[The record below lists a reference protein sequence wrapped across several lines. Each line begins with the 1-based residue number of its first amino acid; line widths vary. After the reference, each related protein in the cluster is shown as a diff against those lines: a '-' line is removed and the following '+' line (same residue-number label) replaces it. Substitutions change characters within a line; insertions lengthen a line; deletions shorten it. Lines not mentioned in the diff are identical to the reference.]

1 MHLLYIT
8 DVFCPWSYG
17 FIPVMRRLSRDHPS
31 LPVRVLG
38 GNLVESPQRI
48 SEMLEEHPAL
58 PAFFERLEQTTGQTT
73 ARFRE
78 LVKASSGG
86 EQNWLMHS
94 AAMNLPLAA
103 LRRLAP
109 GHELEQMEAFE
120 EGFYSE
126 ARDVM
131 APAFWDRVAARWG
144 ISQARLQTAL
154 HDPAVQQAAE
164 EDAREAEDIMGEFC
178 LYPTLYLEQGAGR
191 TLLARG
197 YVPYERVQA
206 VARAEEAQKQAQS
219 KSAAM
224 ISIADRLASMS
235 EVMASASSQL
245 AERISQA
252 DQAS

>member
-8 DVFCPWSYG
+8 DVFCPWCYG

-131 APAFWDRVAARWG
+131 APDFWDRVAARWG

-197 YVPYERVQA
+197 YVPYERVK
-206 VARAEEAQKQAQS
+206 EALE
-219 KSAAM
+219 AALSDAAPEAAFPEGAACG
-224 ISIADRLASMS
+224 IDGCC
-235 EVMASASSQL
+235 
-245 AERISQA
+245 
-252 DQAS
+252 DTKTTG

>member
-8 DVFCPWSYG
+8 DVFCPWCYG
-17 FIPVMRRLSRDHPS
+17 FIPVMRRLTRDHPS

-48 SEMLEEHPAL
+48 SEMLEEHPTL

-78 LVKASSGG
+78 LVKASSNGD
-86 EQNWLMHS
+86 QNWLMHS

-120 EGFYSE
+120 EGFYGE

-131 APAFWDRVAARWG
+131 APDFWNSVAARWDV
-144 ISQARLQTAL
+144 SQAQLQTAL
-154 HDPAVQQAAE
+154 HDPAVRQTAE
-164 EDAREAEDIMGEFC
+164 KDARTAADIMGELC
-178 LYPTLYLEQGAGR
+178 LYPTLYLAQGARR

-197 YVPYERVQA
+197 YVPYERVKDALEAALSDAAPEA
-206 VARAEEAQKQAQS
+206 VFPEG
-219 KSAAM
+219 AACGIDGCCDM
-224 ISIADRLASMS
+224 KTTD
-235 EVMASASSQL
+235 
-245 AERISQA
+245 
-252 DQAS
+252 

>member
-8 DVFCPWSYG
+8 DVFCPWCYG
-17 FIPVMRRLSRDHPS
+17 FIPVMRRLLREHPS

-78 LVKASSGG
+78 LVKASSHGDR
-86 EQNWLMHS
+86 NWLMDS

-109 GHELEQMEAFE
+109 GHELAQMEAFQ
-120 EGFYSE
+120 EGFY
-126 ARDVM
+126 ADAQDVM
-131 APAFWDRVAARWG
+131 ASDFRDRVAARWE
-144 ISQARLQTAL
+144 ISRDEFQAAL
-154 HDPAVQQAAE
+154 RDPEVQQAAE
-164 EDAREAEDIMGEFC
+164 KDAREAEEIMGEFC
-178 LYPTLYLEQGAGR
+178 LYPTLYLARGDRR

-197 YVPYERVQA
+197 YAPWERVA
-206 VARAEEAQKQAQS
+206 ASLEAALADDAPQTAFS
-219 KSAAM
+219 EGAACGLDGHCD
-224 ISIADRLASMS
+224 I
-235 EVMASASSQL
+235 
-245 AERISQA
+245 
-252 DQAS
+252 